1 MNDPFLNFQKFYDKE
16 TASDI
21 ASHLESNQIPIELE
35 DGERFFDITFSNN
48 KMLKPIWLKVKAT
61 DMIKAEETLHAY
73 YQTKLDL
80 VSPDYY
86 LFNFSNHQLMEII
99 RAPDEWGWLDYPLAI
114 RILSNRGVSISKE
127 EISKINAERI
137 AVISIP
143 VNSPAS
149 SIWLAYLVSIF
160 WPAGLMAGGI
170 MAFMKKT
177 IYNGDRL
184 YAYSENDRKH
194 GIRILLLSTLFFL
207 VWAIRFFL

>member
-16 TASDI
+16 TAFDI
-21 ASHLESNQIPIELE
+21 AAHLESNQIPIELE

-61 DMIKAEETLHAY
+61 DMIKAEETLHTY

-86 LFNFSNHQLMEII
+86 LFNFSDHQLMEII

-137 AVISIP
+137 A
-143 VNSPAS
+143 
-149 SIWLAYLVSIF
+149 
-160 WPAGLMAGGI
+160 
-170 MAFMKKT
+170 
-177 IYNGDRL
+177 
-184 YAYSENDRKH
+184 
-194 GIRILLLSTLFFL
+194 
-207 VWAIRFFL
+207 